1 MDISIFAIDRDHGS
15 GRYERR
21 HAYGPLPAACVS
33 HPSGRP
39 GLADYQDTDGGLVAT
54 VAAPEGS
61 RLERSVLVLPDGTR
75 LDADEALRAARSKP
89 WLSFGLRIVAD

>member
-1 MDISIFAIDRDHGS
+1 MDICIHAIDRDHGS

-21 HAYGPLPAACVS
+21 HAFRPLGTACVS

-39 GLADYQDTDGGLVAT
+39 GLADHQDTDGGMVAT

-61 RLERSVLVLPDGTR
+61 RFEGSVLVLPDGTR